1 MAHMREVGNK
11 SMKISVAAVP
21 YFWSREAYQDF
32 YKKLAQ
38 LPVDIVYLGETVC
51 SKRRT
56 MGFPDWLEIAALLRD
71 AGKEVVLSTITLL
84 EAESELGFLSKIAA
98 QKDYLVEAND
108 KSAVQVAQSKGNPFV
123 VGSQINLY
131 NNKSLIFFHK
141 LGMNRWSIP
150 VELGRDDLAPM
161 LSEAK
166 KLNIETEYQV
176 FGRMPLAYSARCF
189 TARHHRLP
197 KDDCQFR
204 CIDDEQGILVKT
216 QEGDSFAQINGI
228 QTQSAKLNYLL
239 DRWQELEAAGID
251 ILRIMPVSAA
261 DTLEVVE
268 QLAKALANNEPLASL
283 DNLQS
288 DYEYCNGYWLQIE
301 GMKFQE

>member
-1 MAHMREVGNK
+1 MREVGNK

-56 MGFPDWLEIAALLRD
+56 MGFPDWLEIAAQLRE

-84 EAESELGFLSKIAA
+84 EAESELGYLSKIAA

-108 KSAVQVAQSKGNPFV
+108 KSAVQVAQSNGNPFV

-141 LGMNRWSIP
+141 LGMKRWSIP

-268 QLAKALANNEPLASL
+268 QLAKALANNEPVISL

>member
-1 MAHMREVGNK
+1 
-11 SMKISVAAVP
+11 MKLSVAAVP

-56 MGFPDWLEIAALLRD
+56 MGFPDWLEIAAQLRE

-84 EAESELGFLSKIAA
+84 EAESELGYLTKIAT

-239 DRWQELEAAGID
+239 DRWQELEASGID

-268 QLAKALANNEPLASL
+268 QLAKALANNQPVDKLE
-283 DNLQS
+283 NLQS

-301 GMKFQE
+301 GMKFQY